1 MPGHGIVHVCVFVFA
16 CVHKSQPPRR
26 LRGPW
31 CRSLEAYFRSWAVFD
46 GGDLFSV
53 GLYMVAPRL
62 AEGALRNVAD
72 LSKKTGLERARR
84 ERYGGGIFGVRNAS
98 KHQ

>member
-1 MPGHGIVHVCVFVFA
+1 MPGLGIVHVCV
-16 CVHKSQPPRR
+16 CVCVCAKITASAASRR
-26 LRGPW
+26 AHGAGAR
-31 CRSLEAYFRSWAVFD
+31 RSTLEAGLFD

-84 ERYGGGIFGVRNAS
+84 EREIRGRDFGVRNAS